1 MKINFR
7 RIKRKILKNILKTP
21 VIVAVI
27 SVVVTASAIFL
38 VLNIKDKREV
48 NKADVSLTDTYLR
61 DANASYNNINRKNE
75 VAGDTGLATKP
86 SVTENTGN
94 PATDNTNKDSS
105 KDAANSNE
113 PANTNT
119 NQDSYTPNID
129 DKHVT
134 NNNWNYDDNSGDDNS
149 DEPVNNNYTY
159 VEPGFAG
166 VNDDIPS
173 VSDGTN
179 AGIASS
185 NEAAG
190 YAVSAGFKQL
200 YSNELPVN
208 DIYYYEENGI
218 YEGQVVTYNNYTIIY
233 IISRSPSFD
242 AGVNSIL
249 TSLLGNYGSYVWQR
263 FITANV
269 SQSFY
274 VGEDNRLV
282 RIVVPNVD
290 GHYQI
295 VIYN

>member
-21 VIVAVI
+21 VIIAAI
-27 SVVVTASAIFL
+27 SVVVTAGAIFL
-38 VLNIKDKREV
+38 VLNIKDKREF

-75 VAGDTGLATKP
+75 VAGDTGLATNP
-86 SVTENTGN
+86 SVTETTGN
-94 PATDNTNKDSS
+94 PATDNANKDSS
-105 KDAANSNE
+105 KDA
-113 PANTNT
+113 ANTNT
-119 NQDSYTPNID
+119 NQDSYTPNTD
-129 DKHVT
+129 DKQVT

-173 VSDGTN
+173 ISDGTN

-200 YSNELPVN
+200 YSNDLPVM
-208 DIYYYEENGI
+208 
-218 YEGQVVTYNNYTIIY
+218 TY
-233 IISRSPSFD
+233 IIMKRMEFMK
-242 AGVNSIL
+242 V
-249 TSLLGNYGSYVWQR
+249 
-263 FITANV
+263 
-269 SQSFY
+269 
-274 VGEDNRLV
+274 RL
-282 RIVVPNVD
+282 
-290 GHYQI
+290 
-295 VIYN
+295 